1 MVHKASVITFKGLS
15 SSHLSVK
22 AKVPLYRI
30 RGCCST
36 HVPSFWFSGHI
47 NDQQIIISEVPET
60 VFKKIKI
67 SLGHFSSFEMEA
79 SPFAFS
85 SEHFWHSLLGFF
97 FPSFH
102 MDTLGHGNECG
113 TCEFVSAEQGL
124 KSA

>member
-1 MVHKASVITFKGLS
+1 MVPKASVITFKGLS

-22 AKVPLYRI
+22 AKVPLHRI
-30 RGCCST
+30 RGCSSAQ
-36 HVPSFWFSGHI
+36 VPSLWFSGHI
-47 NDQQIIISEVPET
+47 NNQQISVSEFPET
-60 VFKKIKI
+60 DFKKIKA
-67 SLGHFSSFEMEA
+67 SLGHVSSFEMEA

-85 SEHFWHSLLGFF
+85 SEHFWHRLLVFF

-113 TCEFVSAEQGL
+113 TCEFVSAEQSL

>member
-1 MVHKASVITFKGLS
+1 MG
-15 SSHLSVK
+15 
-22 AKVPLYRI
+22 
-30 RGCCST
+30 
-36 HVPSFWFSGHI
+36 
-47 NDQQIIISEVPET
+47 
-60 VFKKIKI
+60 
-67 SLGHFSSFEMEA
+67 A

-85 SEHFWHSLLGFF
+85 LNIFGTACWGFF